1 MVAGLL
7 ENSPKNAYIEGMDLF
22 SMFFAI
28 VMLAAAIAATVFIGI
43 YAGGF
48 WTALGFA
55 ALVVGIYKLFTYQS
69 GPDVPLRGRELNA
82 WQQSLS
88 DD

>member
-1 MVAGLL
+1 
-7 ENSPKNAYIEGMDLF
+7 
-22 SMFFAI
+22 MFFAV
-28 VMLAAAIAATVFIGI
+28 VMLAAAVAATVLMGI

-55 ALVVGIYKLFTYQS
+55 ALVVGLYKFFTYQI
-69 GPDVPLRGRELNA
+69 GPDVPLRASELNA